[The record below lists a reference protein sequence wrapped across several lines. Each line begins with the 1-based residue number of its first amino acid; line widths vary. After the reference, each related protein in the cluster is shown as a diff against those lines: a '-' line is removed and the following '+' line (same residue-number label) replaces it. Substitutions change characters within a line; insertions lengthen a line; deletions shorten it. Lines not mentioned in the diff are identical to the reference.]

1 MMTKNSVLD
10 PQVKELVA
18 IALREDIASGDVTSK
33 ASIPE
38 QAKGSAKFLAK
49 QDFVLCGR
57 ELVEEV
63 CRQVDGRLDCSF
75 SVADGE
81 EIASGEYFGSISGPV
96 QSLLS
101 AERVALNF
109 LQRLSGVST
118 LTANMSK
125 LLDGSETTLV
135 DTRKTTPG
143 YRTLEKYAVV
153 TGGGTNHRIGLYD
166 AFLIKNNHIDAT
178 GGDIQEA
185 IRRCRDFAPD
195 IFLQVEIRSLK
206 ELELAL
212 EVSPDSVLLDNMSP
226 ELATEAVKVV
236 RESKVSKTV
245 VELSGGIGP
254 TNLADYKSCGADRIS
269 SGFLTHSAIAV
280 DISLR
285 YEK

>member
-1 MMTKNSVLD
+1 MAKYSVLD
-10 PQVKELVA
+10 AQVKELVA
-18 IALREDIASGDVTSK
+18 IALKEDIASGDITSK

-38 QAKGSAKFLAK
+38 EAKGKANFLAK
-49 QDFVLCGR
+49 QDLVLCGR

-75 SVADGE
+75 SVIDGE
-81 EIASGEYFGSISGPV
+81 KISAGKYFGSITGPV

-118 LTANMSK
+118 LTSEMTA

-153 TGGGTNHRIGLYD
+153 KGGGSNHRIGLFD
-166 AFLIKNNHIDAT
+166 AFLIKNNHIDANN
-178 GGDIQEA
+178 GDIQET
-185 IRRCRDFAPD
+185 IRRCRDFASD
-195 IFLQVEIRSLK
+195 TFLQVEVRSLK

-212 EVSPDSVLLDNMSP
+212 EIEPDSVLLDNMSP
-226 ELATEAVKVV
+226 DLATEAVQFV
-236 RESKVSKTV
+236 RNSRVSKTV

-254 TNLADYKSCGADRIS
+254 TNLVDYKNCGADRIS